1 MRELIQP
8 FILISILLIAI
19 SCKPQEKT
27 VADEPLETNLQGS
40 INYRS
45 NLPFD
50 STLVAPF
57 FKSFPELAKY
67 EKDIFTIYRNHQY
80 NQIWFDQKGIIE
92 FGNSLYSKVIGFD
105 SEGVSAKF
113 PYQEK
118 LDGIFV
124 TEIENTLSQ
133 TETELMISCMFLFY
147 AEKVYKGLDDKTTS
161 AIGWLLPRKQV
172 SYVSI
177 LDSVMLKPELL
188 GMDEQTLIP
197 QYYKLRDVLQRYRDI
212 EKKGGWNPIDLD
224 PKLKAYKP
232 GDTAKAILQIRERL
246 YITGDIK
253 QNSKSNKYDTEMVAA
268 VKKYQ
273 LRNGYKPDSLIS
285 PKHINQMNVPIGER
299 IKQIMV
305 NMERCRWISPDFAK
319 AKEFIVVNIP
329 SYKLNLYR
337 DGKSDFESPVVVGAV
352 MTKTV
357 VFSGNMS
364 YIVFSPYWNIP
375 QSIINKDVKPGM
387 ARNKNY
393 LAKHNME
400 WNNGQVRQKPGKNN
414 SLGLVKFI
422 FPNSHN
428 IYLHDTP
435 SKSLFEKESRAF
447 SHGCVRVGKPRDL
460 AITILKDDP
469 NWTPEKIDK
478 AMNAGKESSYTLKH
492 KIPVYIGY
500 FTAWVDEN
508 GEINFYEDVYDR
520 DQRLAEIMMDY

>member
-1 MRELIQP
+1 MRKLILP
-8 FILISILLIAI
+8 VSLIFLVFLSG
-19 SCKPQEKT
+19 SCKPQVKT
-27 VADEPLETNLQGS
+27 VTVEPLETQLNGS
-40 INYRS
+40 INYKS
-45 NLPFD
+45 DLPFD
-50 STLVAPF
+50 SSLVAPF
-57 FKSFPELAKY
+57 FISYPELAKY
-67 EKDIFTIYRNHQY
+67 EKDILTIYRKHDY
-80 NQIWFDQKGIIE
+80 NQIWFDKNGIIE
-92 FGNSLYSKVIGFD
+92 FGNSLYSKFMAFD

-124 TEIENTLSQ
+124 SEIENTLN
-133 TETELMISCMFLFY
+133 TAETELMISCMFLFY
-147 AEKVYKGLDDKTTS
+147 AEKVYTGVDDKTTA
-161 AIGWLLPRKQV
+161 AIGWLLPRKQL
-172 SYVSI
+172 SYVSL
-177 LDSVMLKPELL
+177 LDSIMLKPESL
-188 GMDEQTLIP
+188 GKDEHILIP

-212 EKKGGWNPIDLD
+212 EKKGGWNLIDLD

-232 GDTAKAILQIRERL
+232 GDTARAIQQIRQRL
-246 YITGDIK
+246 FVTGDIRV
-253 QNSKSNKYDTEMVAA
+253 NNNSNKYDAELVAA
-268 VKKYQ
+268 VKKFQ

-285 PKHINQMNVPIGER
+285 PKHINRMNIPISER

-305 NMERCRWISPDFAK
+305 NMERCRWISPEIAK

-357 VFSGNMS
+357 IFSGNMS

-387 ARNKNY
+387 KKNKNY
-393 LAKHNME
+393 LAAHNME

-414 SLGLVKFI
+414 SLGLVKFM

-447 SHGCVRVGKPRDL
+447 SHGCIRVGKPRDL

-500 FTAWVDEN
+500 FTAWVGDN

-520 DQRLAEIMMDY
+520 DQSLAEIMMN